1 MRKQSSSAFWGAA
14 FLMATSAIGP
24 GFITQTTKFT
34 HELLASFG
42 FVIVIALILDIG
54 VQLNIW
60 RILGVS
66 QQYAPQLANQ
76 VFKGAGALLT
86 VLIVLGSLVFNVA
99 NVAGAGLGMNVLL
112 EVPVPMGAA
121 ISAAIA
127 IAIFAIKEMGKAMDW
142 FARVL
147 GFLMIG
153 LTVYVA
159 FQSKPPIG
167 EALLKTVWPDAIN
180 QQTILTIVGGT
191 VGGYISF
198 AGIHRLLDRG
208 VAGAKAIPAISKS
221 AVNGILVTSLMR
233 FVLFLAV
240 LGVVVHPM
248 QLDASNPAA
257 SVFATAAG
265 QLGYRL
271 FGFILWSAAITSVV
285 GAAFTAVSFLRSAWP
300 LAQTHSRLFTIGFI
314 VLSATLF
321 LVLGKAPANLLVVA
335 GAINGCIL
343 PIALAIVLLAAG
355 KQTLMG
361 GYRHPLWL
369 QVLGWLVVLVMGWMA
384 LQTIFK

>member
-1 MRKQSSSAFWGAA
+1 MSKQSSSAFWGAA

-167 EALLKTVWPDAIN
+167 EALLKTVWPDTIN
-180 QQTILTIVGGT
+180 QHTILTIVGGT

-233 FVLFLAV
+233 FVLFLVV

-300 LAQTHSRLFTIGFI
+300 LAQAHSRLFTIGFI